1 MKDLDKTEQKLVDK
15 YLTAL
20 SDLIIFWKNAYG
32 FPYGEIKSILNESTR
47 DHVAWVK
54 KTLNE

>member
-1 MKDLDKTEQKLVDK
+1 MKDLDKTEQKLIDK
-15 YLTAL
+15 YLDAS

-32 FPYGEIKSILNESTR
+32 YPYSEIKSILNESTR

-54 KTLNE
+54 KTLKE